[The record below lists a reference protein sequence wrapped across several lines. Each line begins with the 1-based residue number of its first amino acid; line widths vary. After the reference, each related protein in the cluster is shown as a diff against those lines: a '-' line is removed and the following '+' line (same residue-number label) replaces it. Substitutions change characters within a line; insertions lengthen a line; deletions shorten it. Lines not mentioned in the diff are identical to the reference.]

1 MYTIKAN
8 INSEFLDIRFCSIY
22 PEFISCVNEK
32 FFIHG
37 LDTESIKIV
46 KLLFDNIVSFEGELI
61 SEYGIF
67 DIINCHFEEI
77 TFSHR
82 GEATLRIGLSSCK
95 DA

>member
-1 MYTIKAN
+1 M
-8 INSEFLDIRFCSIY
+8 
-22 PEFISCVNEK
+22 
-32 FFIHG
+32 
-37 LDTESIKIV
+37 
-46 KLLFDNIVSFEGELI
+46 VSFEGELI